1 MSRLYY
7 SSTHV
12 ENKVKDKPRVAKPGP
27 KSRKKKSLESDD
39 SGVVTSSGGDT
50 DMNTTKAH
58 HSSPKAVD
66 SEMEELHFW

>member
-7 SSTHV
+7 STTHV

-27 KSRKKKSLESDD
+27 KSRKKKSLGSDD